1 MQSSMVDQPAAF
13 PGEGCGYHI
22 EFDVFDGRPTL
33 TLVGDLDAA
42 ATDALRGILSCVEDA
57 PGAVHVDAH
66 GVVGAD
72 LDSFDPLIELARER
86 RVQQQPGVVVDSLSE
101 PVKDL
106 FSLLALSISPPV
118 ELGAD
123 TARLAS

>member
-1 MQSSMVDQPAAF
+1 MQSSMPDVATVPTDEAS
-13 PGEGCGYHI
+13 GYHI
-22 EFDVFDGRPTL
+22 EFDVCDGRPTL

-66 GVVGAD
+66 GVIGAD
-72 LDSFDPLIELARER
+72 LDSFDPLIDLARER
-86 RVQQQPGVVVDSLSE
+86 RAHQQPGVVVDSLSE

-106 FSLLALSISPPV
+106 FTLLALPISPPV
-118 ELGAD
+118 ELAD
-123 TARLAS
+123 SARLAS